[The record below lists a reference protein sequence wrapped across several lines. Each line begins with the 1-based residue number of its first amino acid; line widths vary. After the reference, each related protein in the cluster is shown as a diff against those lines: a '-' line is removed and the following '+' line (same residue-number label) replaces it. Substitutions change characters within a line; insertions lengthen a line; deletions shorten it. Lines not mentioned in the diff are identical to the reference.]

1 MVATNYPAFNWVNTH
16 NATYAAQLG
25 GSHLQWYMPSIAEL
39 CEVYKNRTAIN
50 ASLAK
55 IHGLTNG
62 SGYADAQLVED
73 TYWSSS
79 QYYNKRDCACLVDF
93 SDDRVN
99 YGIKDRNYR
108 VCCLADCGQ

>member
-39 CEVYKNRTAIN
+39 CEVYKNRAVIN
-50 ASLAK
+50 ASMKA
-55 IHGLTNG
+55 IHDLPNG
-62 SGYADAQLVED
+62 NTYTDEVFKTD

-79 QYYNKRDCACLVDF
+79 QDF
-93 SDDRVN
+93 YRSDDAYDVVFT
-99 YGIKDRNYR
+99 YGTITSDHKFLDLR
-108 VCCLADCGQ
+108 VCCIADF